1 MPRED
6 DPGELSQ
13 IFHGLAAFLQEH
25 RWCGEMDGGADEE
38 LWMSCTCGAV
48 ITRSLEPARRQ

>member
-13 IFHGLAAFLQEH
+13 IFHGLAAFLAEH
-25 RWCGEMDGGADEE
+25 RLCGEMDGGAHEE
-38 LWMSCTCGAV
+38 WVWMTCTCGAV
-48 ITRSLEPARRQ
+48 VSRSLEPAST